1 MMAVIVDT
9 SRRGPVGG
17 KIMASLRSVITFAES
32 HQKSSN
38 LIISYIL
45 LDIT

>member
-9 SRRGPVGG
+9 GRRGPVGG
-17 KIMASLRSVITFAES
+17 KIMASLRAMIASAES

-38 LIISYIL
+38 LIINCIL
-45 LDIT
+45 LGIT